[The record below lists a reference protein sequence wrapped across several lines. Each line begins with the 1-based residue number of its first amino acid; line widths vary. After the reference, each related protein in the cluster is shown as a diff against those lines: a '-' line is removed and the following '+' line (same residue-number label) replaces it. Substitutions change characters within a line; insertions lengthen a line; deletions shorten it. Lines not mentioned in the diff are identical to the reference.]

1 MQIASL
7 LAIDVHTS
15 YRMYTAASQQKGP
28 WAVQLALVSNRGGGG
43 PTFKT
48 AMLWTTV
55 DREIFVVKKFSLV
68 A

>member
-7 LAIDVHTS
+7 VAIDVHTS
-15 YRMYTAASQQKGP
+15 YRMYTATSQKKGS

-55 DREIFVVKKFSLV
+55 DREIFAVKKFLPV